1 MTLSQCVIH
10 KCENGA
16 WHSNMCCTTCWNH
29 HTLAQPG
36 DSFLHSPIRK
46 QLLDEEWMNNFM
58 DRATDH
64 GFTKFQ
70 AQWMANNKDLV
81 VSDQVTAMHALGR
94 VMGQIDNAQYV
105 DFVNGVTYV
114 RIPKQD
120 MLNILAA
127 VSAFIGNSD
136 ITPLYKSGGIGA

>member
-1 MTLSQCVIH
+1 MTLSQY

-64 GFTKFQ
+64 GF
-70 AQWMANNKDLV
+70 
-81 VSDQVTAMHALGR
+81 
-94 VMGQIDNAQYV
+94 
-105 DFVNGVTYV
+105 
-114 RIPKQD
+114 
-120 MLNILAA
+120 
-127 VSAFIGNSD
+127 
-136 ITPLYKSGGIGA
+136 YKISSTIFT

>member
-1 MTLSQCVIH
+1 
-10 KCENGA
+10 
-16 WHSNMCCTTCWNH
+16 
-29 HTLAQPG
+29 
-36 DSFLHSPIRK
+36 
-46 QLLDEEWMNNFM
+46 
-58 DRATDH
+58 
-64 GFTKFQ
+64 
-70 AQWMANNKDLV
+70 MANNKDLV